1 MNTLGK
7 SRNTSDMKEEIKNVE
22 LKIQEYNRQIKKN
35 KEIIFKMVSE
45 AEEAK
50 KKGNINRKEE
60 LIKRIEGS
68 IKFNQTYVKALHN
81 SLIDLTNFKKSIK
94 EASKLYSADRV
105 PTRRVVRRT
114 GGKLNK
120 TRNTKM
126 SSKLKQKNRNT
137 KNKAKNSKYKTNKK

>member
-35 KEIIFKMVSE
+35 KEIIFKMVAE

-81 SLIDLTNFKKSIK
+81 SLIDLTNLKKSIK
-94 EASKLYSADRV
+94 EAAKLYSADRV
-105 PTRRVVRRT
+105 PTRRRVR
-114 GGKLNK
+114 GGKSKN
-120 TRNTKM
+120 TRNTKK
-126 SSKLKQKNRNT
+126 SSKLKQKTLNT
-137 KNKAKNSKYKTNKK
+137 KLIKNKRKI